1 MKIHFCKNHEV
12 YEYMMYN
19 NIDGLSPEDEEELR
33 QLETQIS
40 ELFTLLEKSELQ
52 ITELKDENFQLKAQI
67 QRLQQ
72 QTKHA
77 QYTSPRAET
86 IKVPKEVVAT
96 VTPVDTSLRQN
107 KRKCPNCGAQGF
119 AIKEVDDKTNIIC
132 YAPRR
137 IYKKKKV
144 CTKCRFEF

>member
-1 MKIHFCKNHEV
+1 
-12 YEYMMYN
+12 MMYN
-19 NIDGLSPEDEEELR
+19 NVDGLSPEDEAELR

-72 QTKHA
+72 QSRPT
-77 QYTSPRAET
+77 QYKSPQVET
-86 IKVPKEVVAT
+86 IKVPKEVIPT
-96 VTPVDTSLRQN
+96 VVPADTSLRQN
-107 KRKCPNCGAQGF
+107 KRKCPNCGAMGF
-119 AIKEVDDKTNIIC
+119 SIKEVDDKTKIIC
-132 YAPRR
+132 YSPRR